1 MDRIRIKRPNA
12 EDPSRNP
19 TPRWKGSTAD
29 QDVWH
34 LACFLQPTMAAR
46 KSGSAPLTCKMSVGS
61 RAARHRA
68 SWHGWQRRCRHDDCR
83 ECNQRGRTRCSLGWP
98 CRWQWCGG
106 TGTAPAAAGGDAGT
120 AQVIGAGRAAA
131 VAASKKKRSAVVRVR
146 GTDGRRT
153 FRGRGTGYR
162 SGN

>member
-19 TPRWKGSTAD
+19 NPRRRGGKGQLRIKMFGTCGS
-29 QDVWH
+29 
-34 LACFLQPTMAAR
+34 CFLQPTMAAR
-46 KSGSAPLTCKMSVGS
+46 KSGSAPLTCKVSVGS

-131 VAASKKKRSAVVRVR
+131 VAASKKKRRMLGYAV
-146 GTDGRRT
+146 RT
-153 FRGRGTGYR
+153 GGARFARAWHRL
-162 SGN
+162 